1 MADLIADPF
10 RAARLILLLRRQG
23 IRDDAVLAAMET
35 IDRAVFVEPD
45 LGELAYEDTALPIPC
60 GQMIPKPV
68 VVAQLLGALQM
79 SPGKEDRVLLIG
91 AGSGYMAVLLAQIGR
106 HVWAVDRYQKLVINA
121 RARML
126 ELKVENVT
134 LKHADGLAGW
144 PEHKPFDRIL
154 LTGAVS
160 GIPEALPA
168 QLSKDGILVTPF
180 NQTGK
185 DQIIRRVA
193 ANGRETDFP
202 ILEPLPLLRSGKSQA
217 L

>member
-35 IDRAVFVEPD
+35 IDRAVFVEPE
-45 LGELAYEDTALPIPC
+45 LAELAYEDTALPIPC

-68 VVAQLLGALQM
+68 VVAQLLGALQA
-79 SPGKEDRVLLIG
+79 SPGKEDRILMIG
-91 AGSGYMAVLLAQIGR
+91 AGSGYMVALLAQIGR
-106 HVWAVDRYQKLVINA
+106 HVWGIDRYQKLVTEA

-134 LKHADGLAGW
+134 LKHGDGLEGW

-160 GIPEALPA
+160 GIPETLLA
-168 QLSKDGILVTPF
+168 QLGKDGVLVAPF
-180 NQTGK
+180 NPSGR
-185 DQIIRRVA
+185 DQVIRRVM
-193 ANGRETDFP
+193 ANGREVDYP
-202 ILEPLPLLRSGKSQA
+202 ILEPLPLLKAGKSAA

>member
-35 IDRAVFVEPD
+35 IDRAVFVEPG

-160 GIPEALPA
+160 GIPEVLPA

>member
-1 MADLIADPF
+1 MAELIADPF

-35 IDRAVFVEPD
+35 IDRGVFVEPSLAD
-45 LGELAYEDTALPIPC
+45 LADEDTALPIPC

-68 VVAQLLGALQM
+68 VVAQLLGALQAT
-79 SPGKEDRVLLIG
+79 PGKEDRILLIG
-91 AGSGYMAVLLAQIGR
+91 SGSGYMTALLAQIGR
-106 HVWAVDRYQKLVINA
+106 YVWGIDRYRHLVTEA

-134 LKHADGLAGW
+134 LKYDDGLTGW
-144 PEHKPFDRIL
+144 AEHKPFERIL

-160 GIPEALPA
+160 AIPEELTA
-168 QLSKDGILVTPF
+168 QLARGGALVAPF
-180 NQTGK
+180 NRAGEEQV
-185 DQIIRRVA
+185 IRRVGA
-193 ANGRETDFP
+193 DGSVKDTP
-202 ILEPLPLLRSGKSQA
+202 ILEPLSLLRSGKSAA

>member
-10 RAARLILLLRRQG
+10 RAARLVLLLRRQG

-35 IDRAVFVEPD
+35 VDRSVFVDDE
-45 LGELAYEDTALPIPC
+45 LAELAYEDTALPIPC
-60 GQMIPKPV
+60 GQVIPKPV
-68 VVAQLLGALQM
+68 VVAQLLGALKAT
-79 SPGKEDRVLLIG
+79 PGKDDRILLVG
-91 AGSGYMAVLLAQIGR
+91 AGSGYMLSLLAQIGR
-106 HVWAVDRYQKLVINA
+106 HVWALDRYQKLVTNA

-126 ELKVENVT
+126 ELKVDNVT
-134 LKHADGLAGW
+134 IKHADGLEGW

-160 GIPEALPA
+160 GIPEALA
-168 QLSKDGILVTPF
+168 NQLAKDGALVTPF

-185 DQIIRRVA
+185 DQVIRRVPA
-193 ANGRETDFP
+193 SGEPADFP
-202 ILEPLPLLRSGKSQA
+202 ILEPLPLLRAGKSEA

>member
-10 RAARLILLLRRQG
+10 RAARLVLLLRRQG
-23 IRDDAVLAAMET
+23 IRDDGVLSAMET
-35 IDRAVFVEPD
+35 IDRGVFVEPG
-45 LGELAYEDTALPIPC
+45 LAELAYEDTALPIPC

-68 VVAQLLGALQM
+68 VVAQLLGALKAT
-79 SPGKEDRVLLIG
+79 PGKEDRILLIG
-91 AGSGYMAVLLAQIGR
+91 AGSGYILALLAQIGR
-106 HVWAVDRYQKLVINA
+106 HVWAIDRYQKLVTDA

-134 LKHADGLAGW
+134 LKHGDGLDGW

-160 GIPEALPA
+160 GIPEGLLG
-168 QLSKDGILVTPF
+168 QLAKDGALVTPF
-180 NQTGK
+180 NETGK
-185 DQIIRRVA
+185 DQVIRRVT
-193 ANGRETDFP
+193 GKGEQSDFQ
-202 ILEPLPLLRSGKSQA
+202 ILEPLPLLRAGKSAA

>member
-35 IDRAVFVEPD
+35 IDRGVFVD
-45 LGELAYEDTALPIPC
+45 QSLSDLAYEDTALPIPC

-68 VVAQLLGALQM
+68 VVAQLLGALQANQA
-79 SPGKEDRVLLIG
+79 KEDRVLLIG
-91 AGSGYMAVLLAQIGR
+91 SGSGYMTALLAQIAR
-106 HVWAVDRYQKLVINA
+106 HVWAIDRYQRLVTDT

-126 ELKVENVT
+126 ELKVDNVT
-134 LKHADGLAGW
+134 LKQADGLEGW

-154 LTGAVS
+154 LTGAVTEV
-160 GIPEALPA
+160 PEILLEQLNREGALVAP
-168 QLSKDGILVTPF
+168 V
-180 NQTGK
+180 NQEGK
-185 DQIIRRVA
+185 PQVIRRVTPA
-193 ANGRETDFP
+193 GRQADYP
-202 ILEPLPLLRSGKSQA
+202 ILEPLPLLRPGKSAA

>member
-35 IDRAVFVEPD
+35 IDRAVFVEPT
-45 LGELAYEDTALPIPC
+45 LSELAYEDTALPIPC

-68 VVAQLLGALQM
+68 VVAQLLGALKA
-79 SPGKEDRVLLIG
+79 SPGKEDHILIIG
-91 AGSGYMAVLLAQIGR
+91 SGSGYMTALLAQIGR
-106 HVWAVDRYQKLVINA
+106 HVWAVERYERLVVDG

-126 ELKVENVT
+126 ELKVDNVNFR
-134 LKHADGLAGW
+134 HGDGLEGW
-144 PEHKPFDRIL
+144 AEHKPFERIL

-160 GIPEALPA
+160 GMPEALLG
-168 QLSKDGILVTPF
+168 QLARGGRLVAPF
-180 NQTGK
+180 NRTGE
-185 DQIIRRVA
+185 DQIIRCFKPD
-193 ANGRETDFP
+193 GSTEDFQ
-202 ILEPLPLLRSGKSQA
+202 ILEPLPVLRSGKSAA

>member
-23 IRDDAVLAAMET
+23 IRDDAVLSAMET
-35 IDRAVFVEPD
+35 IDRAVFVDPG
-45 LGELAYEDTALPIPC
+45 LSELAYEDTVLPIPC
-60 GQMIPKPV
+60 GQILPKPV

-91 AGSGYMAVLLAQIGR
+91 SGSGYMAVLLAQIGR
-106 HVWAVDRYQKLVINA
+106 HVWAIDRYQKLVTEA

-134 LKHADGLAGW
+134 LKHADGLNGW

-160 GIPEALPA
+160 GIPEKLLE
-168 QLSKDGILVTPF
+168 QLTKDGVLVTPF
-180 NQTGK
+180 NRTGQ
-185 DQIIRRVA
+185 DQVIRRVT
-193 ANGRETDFP
+193 ANGREVDFQ
-202 ILEPLPLLRSGKSQA
+202 ILEPLPLLRSGKSDA